1 MISQPIP
8 PPIPVVTL
16 ADRIKTWPMLAA
28 HRFEEVEAVLLSLEA
43 RLTALEPKQGG
54 KSIFAPAIGTIGVVP
69 PRTPPF
75 VPISPPVPIPG
86 PLAPIPEPSVL
97 PTAESYAQSEAFAGK
112 SIFAPPTQSGA
123 QVGGLYQGGPA
134 PTTQVQTGVV
144 TNPAQPTI
152 FNR

>member
-43 RLTALEPKQGG
+43 RLTALEPKQAGN
-54 KSIFAPAIGTIGVVP
+54 SIFAPAKPEVKVKLA
-69 PRTPPF
+69 PF

-97 PTAESYAQSEAFAGK
+97 PTAESYTQSEAFAGK